1 MNTTLAQQIAN
12 EGGVEAWMVAQQHKS
27 LLRFL
32 TCGSVDDGKSTL
44 IGRLLHDTRQI
55 YEDQL
60 STLHNDSKRHGT
72 QGEKLDLA
80 LLVDGLQAEREQGI
94 TIDVAYRYFSTAK
107 RKFIISD
114 TPGHEQYTRNMATGA
129 STCDLAIILIDA
141 RKGVLDQTRR
151 HSFIASLL
159 GIKQFVVA
167 VNKMDLVEFSQE
179 VFDRISLEYR
189 EFAKKLSVDTIHIV
203 PVSALDGD
211 NVVNQSD
218 KLAWYQGETLL
229 SLLESAEVEREL
241 ERHPVR
247 LPVQYVNRPNLD
259 FRGFAGTLASG
270 ILRVGDR
277 LAVLPSGKESTVTRI
292 VTFDG
297 DLDYALP
304 GQAITVTFA
313 DEIDISRGDL
323 LVDAAKKPQVT
334 QNLLAH
340 IVWMGEESLQPG
352 RVYDVKLATKKSRGQ
367 VEAIRHRIE
376 INKLDEL
383 PASELK
389 LNEIGLCEFSL
400 TDPVAF
406 DPYKEIRDT
415 GSFILIERLTNVTVG
430 AGMIVEGL
438 AAKVAKGQYSEFE
451 IELNALVR
459 KHFPHWQALAIGN
472 DTSKE

>member
-1 MNTTLAQQIAN
+1 M
-12 EGGVEAWMVAQQHKS
+12 
-27 LLRFL
+27 
-32 TCGSVDDGKSTL
+32 
-44 IGRLLHDTRQI
+44 
-55 YEDQL
+55 
-60 STLHNDSKRHGT
+60 
-72 QGEKLDLA
+72 
-80 LLVDGLQAEREQGI
+80 
-94 TIDVAYRYFSTAK
+94 
-107 RKFIISD
+107 
-114 TPGHEQYTRNMATGA
+114 
-129 STCDLAIILIDA
+129 
-141 RKGVLDQTRR
+141 
-151 HSFIASLL
+151 
-159 GIKQFVVA
+159 
-167 VNKMDLVEFSQE
+167 
-179 VFDRISLEYR
+179 
-189 EFAKKLSVDTIHIV
+189 
-203 PVSALDGD
+203 
-211 NVVNQSD
+211 
-218 KLAWYQGETLL
+218 
-229 SLLESAEVEREL
+229 EREL

-270 ILRVGDR
+270 ILRVGDK

-297 DLDYALP
+297 DLEYALP

-334 QNLLAH
+334 QNVLAH

-415 GSFILIERLTNVTVG
+415 GSFILIDRLTNVTVG

-438 AAKVAKGQYSEFE
+438 AAKAVKGQYSEFE
-451 IELNALVR
+451 VELNALVR
-459 KHFPHWQALAIGN
+459 KHFPHWQALTISN
-472 DTSKE
+472 DSGKE